1 MPWDAVLPI
10 GSWSEKMATDNLKP
24 LSELSPGSK
33 GIIRKMKTKGAIRR
47 RLMDMGFVTGTTV
60 EVEKMAPLGDP
71 VDILVKGCHVSIR
84 KEEAQNVWVEVTD
97 EPEVMDQGL

>member
-1 MPWDAVLPI
+1 
-10 GSWSEKMATDNLKP
+10 MATDNLKP
-24 LSELSPGSK
+24 LSGLSPGSK

-97 EPEVMDQGL
+97 EPEAMDKGL

>member
-1 MPWDAVLPI
+1 
-10 GSWSEKMATDNLKP
+10 MATDNLKP